1 MISSIHDPK
10 RGWTK
15 GMPSWNLLAGTPQ
28 QLDPTR
34 CKHTIVQFIATI
46 FRDDRYRHSIAQ
58 RFRCQ
63 DCGKIHD
70 IPRDV
75 KTAGKRGAVE
85 IDDPRVYKTLK
96 MDDGIIERFH
106 HNEVLDGRYAEKTF
120 QVGGPA

>member
-15 GMPSWNLLAGTPQ
+15 GMPSWQLLAGTPQ
-28 QLDPTR
+28 QLDPTK

-46 FRDDRYRHSIAQ
+46 FRDDRYRHSILQ
-58 RFRCQ
+58 RFQCR
-63 DCGKIHD
+63 DCGKIND
-70 IPRDV
+70 VPRDV
-75 KTAGKRGAVE
+75 KTAGKRAAVD
-85 IDDPRVYKTLK
+85 IDDPRVYKTLR

-120 QVGGPA
+120 QVGG